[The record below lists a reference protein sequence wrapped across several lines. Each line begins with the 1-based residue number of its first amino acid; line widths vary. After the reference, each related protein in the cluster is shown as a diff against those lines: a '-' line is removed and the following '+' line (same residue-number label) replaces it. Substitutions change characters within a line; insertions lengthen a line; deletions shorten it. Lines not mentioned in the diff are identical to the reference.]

1 MEIQSNTKYPVHG
14 DPPNKMRLVQTTKNI
29 GQGIKMNSF
38 DLDMKDSDIID
49 PSAFICIRW
58 LMVYGV

>member
-1 MEIQSNTKYPVHG
+1 
-14 DPPNKMRLVQTTKNI
+14 MRLVQTTKNI

-58 LMVYGV
+58 LMAYGV